1 MNCINEYN
9 EEMILTYHD
18 SNALKGFEKVKS
30 TVFSKSVLCR
40 FQV

>member
-18 SNALKGFEKVKS
+18 RNALKGFEKVKS
-30 TVFSKSVLCR
+30 TVFSKSFLCR